1 MARGLYFSLAHGW
14 KWLRAQPRSLAEN
27 RPRGFGSGRPAGTRA
42 PRRKPGE
49 STGVAIGGVLWLL
62 PPSCHPRRAHAT
74 VGGREAADFSRPR
87 GAAIVPTGPFFRVT
101 TGRPGTKHAARG
113 VRTRHPTPST
123 RHPAPGTRHSALG
136 TRHPAP
142 ARPARADSRGRR
154 HGDSPA
160 ALPGRPPG
168 TGSAVARYGETPVPL
183 LPRSRNPRDTATA
196 GGSTAPPPRRADG
209 RHHRSDLASHGRGG
223 GGVRRTDHRTPTP
236 TPPPGRPAPDWPTR
250 TGETTRG
257 GNPTHRRH
265 NGPLPAAS
273 RPAWPPKGD
282 RDRPAHDPHQGPIPA
297 RVRQI
302 VSRLQRRLPTFRS
315 H

>member
-14 KWLRAQPRSLAEN
+14 KWMRAQPRSLAEN

-42 PRRKPGE
+42 LEGNRVRVPG
-49 STGVAIGGVLWLL
+49 SRSVG
-62 PPSCHPRRAHAT
+62 SCGCCRHHAT
-74 VGGREAADFSRPR
+74 PAREAADLARPR
-87 GAAIVPTGPFFRVT
+87 GAAIEPTGPFFRVT

-113 VRTRHPTPST
+113 IRTRHPAPST

-160 ALPGRPPG
+160 APPRPPPG

-223 GGVRRTDHRTPTP
+223 GEYGERIT
-236 TPPPGRPAPDWPTR
+236 GRPPDP
-250 TGETTRG
+250 
-257 GNPTHRRH
+257 
-265 NGPLPAAS
+265 AS
-273 RPAWPPKGD
+273 RSP
-282 RDRPAHDPHQGPIPA
+282 GP
-297 RVRQI
+297 
-302 VSRLQRRLPTFRS
+302 
-315 H
+315 

>member
-42 PRRKPGE
+42 LEGNRVRVPG
-49 STGVAIGGVLWLL
+49 SRSVG
-62 PPSCHPRRAHAT
+62 SCGCCRHHAT
-74 VGGREAADFSRPR
+74 PAREAADFARPR

-113 VRTRHPTPST
+113 IRTRHPAPST

-160 ALPGRPPG
+160 APPRPPPRHRFCRSSIRRDPGALTAPLAQSPRHGHSKRQHRPAATPGRRPAPPLG
-168 TGSAVARYGETPVPL
+168 PRIARTGR
-183 LPRSRNPRDTATA
+183 
-196 GGSTAPPPRRADG
+196 GGSTANGSPDAR
-209 RHHRSDLASHGRGG
+209 
-223 GGVRRTDHRTPTP
+223 P

-265 NGPLPAAS
+265 NGPLPAAG

-282 RDRPAHDPHQGPIPA
+282 RDRPAHDPRQGPIPA

-302 VSRLQRRLPTFRS
+302 VSRLQRRLPQPLRS

>member
-1 MARGLYFSLAHGW
+1 M
-14 KWLRAQPRSLAEN
+14 RAQPRSLAEN

-42 PRRKPGE
+42 LEGNRVRVP
-49 STGVAIGGVLWLL
+49 VAIGGVLWLL
-62 PPSCHPRRAHAT
+62 PPSCHPRPRSRRLRPPARCGHRADWPLLPGH
-74 VGGREAADFSRPR
+74 DRPAR
-87 GAAIVPTGPFFRVT
+87 
-101 TGRPGTKHAARG
+101 HEARG
-113 VRTRHPTPST
+113 TRHPHPAPGTQ
-123 RHPAPGTRHSALG
+123 HPAPGTRHPALG

-142 ARPARADSRGRR
+142 GTGPAGPGRQPRATARRFPGRP
-154 HGDSPA
+154 SPA
-160 ALPGRPPG
+160 APRHRFCRSSIRRDPGALTAPLAQSPRHGHSKRQHRPAATPGRRPAPPLG
-168 TGSAVARYGETPVPL
+168 PRIARTGR
-183 LPRSRNPRDTATA
+183 
-196 GGSTAPPPRRADG
+196 GGSTANGSPDAR
-209 RHHRSDLASHGRGG
+209 
-223 GGVRRTDHRTPTP
+223 P

-265 NGPLPAAS
+265 NGPLPAAG

-302 VSRLQRRLPTFRS
+302 VSRLQRRLPQPLRS

>member
-1 MARGLYFSLAHGW
+1 MPPPPAKPPTSPAREVRPSCRLA
-14 KWLRAQPRSLAEN
+14 PSS
-27 RPRGFGSGRPAGTRA
+27 GSRPAGPARSTR
-42 PRRKPGE
+42 
-49 STGVAIGGVLWLL
+49 
-62 PPSCHPRRAHAT
+62 
-74 VGGREAADFSRPR
+74 
-87 GAAIVPTGPFFRVT
+87 
-101 TGRPGTKHAARG
+101 HAASAPG
-113 VRTRHPTPST
+113 T
-123 RHPAPGTRHSALG
+123 RHPAPGTRHPAPGTRHPALG

-142 ARPARADSRGRR
+142 GTGPAGPGRQPRATARRFPGRP
-154 HGDSPA
+154 SPA
-160 ALPGRPPG
+160 APRHRFCRSSIRRDPGALTAPLAQSPRHGHSKRQHRPAATPGRRPAPPLG
-168 TGSAVARYGETPVPL
+168 PRIARTGR
-183 LPRSRNPRDTATA
+183 
-196 GGSTAPPPRRADG
+196 GGSTANGSPDAR
-209 RHHRSDLASHGRGG
+209 
-223 GGVRRTDHRTPTP
+223 P

-265 NGPLPAAS
+265 NGPLPAAG